1 MGRLAPL
8 LHQPGHRGAP
18 AQSPGSTGFGRA
30 FVQDHARTWG
40 DADVADVAA
49 AIEAAGPA
57 GWGDPARVAVAGG
70 SAGGLT
76 ALLVCARHA
85 HLVRAGISAYGVTDL
100 FDLERTTHRFES
112 RYLDEVVGVLP
123 EAAAAFRD
131 RSPVTHAAAIHA
143 PLLVL
148 QGDADPVVP
157 PAQAQLLVDAVRAAG
172 GTVEHHVYA
181 GEGHGWSR
189 RETVQDELERT
200 WAFLERWV
208 VNA

>member
-1 MGRLAPL
+1 
-8 LHQPGHRGAP
+8 
-18 AQSPGSTGFGRA
+18 
-30 FVQDHARTWG
+30 
-40 DADVADVAA
+40 
-49 AIEAAGPA
+49 
-57 GWGDPARVAVAGG
+57 
-70 SAGGLT
+70 
-76 ALLVCARHA
+76 
-85 HLVRAGISAYGVTDL
+85 VRAAVSAYGVTDL
-100 FDLERTTHRFES
+100 FDLARTTHRFES
-112 RYLDEVVGVLP
+112 RYLDEIVGPLP
-123 EAAAAFRD
+123 AAAATYRE
-131 RSPVTHAAAIHA
+131 RSPVTHAAAITA

-189 RETVQDELERT
+189 RETVADELART

>member
-1 MGRLAPL
+1 
-8 LHQPGHRGAP
+8 
-18 AQSPGSTGFGRA
+18 
-30 FVQDHARTWG
+30 
-40 DADVADVAA
+40 
-49 AIEAAGPA
+49 
-57 GWGDPARVAVAGG
+57 
-70 SAGGLT
+70 
-76 ALLVCARHA
+76 
-85 HLVRAGISAYGVTDL
+85 VTDL

-112 RYLDEVVGVLP
+112 RYLDEIVGRLP
-123 EAAAAFRD
+123 GAAPAFRD
-131 RSPVTHAAAIHA
+131 RSPVTHAAAIRS

-200 WAFLERWV
+200 WAFLERYV